1 MGKNKRG
8 NHMRAVISYGYDRK
22 VIRQSDANKYLKK
35 LANARSDEKINEI
48 FIDFNKE
55 LPKMKAEKNKR
66 DRLNAMN

>member
-1 MGKNKRG
+1 
-8 NHMRAVISYGYDRK
+8 MRAVISYGYDRK